1 MCRWLGGCAGEGEGG
16 YKKISSSQTKII
28 PGMHTVPNK
37 NDNINNQHLLHPRP
51 ASDLPSHLLSSSVL
65 PTMSLSSPNYYTLM
79 GHVASNTSEAIGQR
93 CNQQYFIYSSNTL
106 SLSRFQSLSRL
117 SPVSLSPVSLQSLSL
132 PISSLSPSLQSISVP
147 LSLSLSLALLLSL
160 SLSSPLPLSPSPPS
174 V

>member
-117 SPVSLSPVSLQSLSL
+117 SPVSLSPYLQSLSL
-132 PISSLSPSLQSISVP
+132 SPVYLCT
-147 LSLSLSLALLLSL
+147 SLSLSLALSLSL
-160 SLSSPLPLSPSPPS
+160 SLSLPSPLPLSPSPPS